1 MAFAEM
7 REKELELFIIEF
19 NKGSQLDRSFKRSN
33 LGNEQKIEFRRE
45 LVKSCKKL
53 IKRIDNGT
61 LKNMHIRNEIAR
73 LKNIDINIS
82 YGHAQKV
89 VNVCLKQYCFLTNK
103 SDLIKELDC
112 PLDSTTMKKCKID
125 NDSMYNVEKE
135 DYLRYQKIFKEEYG
149 EKIFRDIEY
158 DDMRIENFYN

>member
-1 MAFAEM
+1 MTFVEM

-33 LGNEQKIEFRRE
+33 LGNEQKIEFRKE

-53 IKRIDNGT
+53 IKRIDNDT
-61 LKNMHIRNEIAR
+61 LTNKHIRKEIDR
-73 LKNIDINIS
+73 LKNIDGNIS
-82 YGHAQKV
+82 YGQAQKV
-89 VNVCLKQYCFLTNK
+89 VNVCLKQYCFLMNK

-112 PLDSTTMKKCKID
+112 PLDSTTMKNCKIE

-135 DYLRYQKIFKEEYG
+135 DYLEYQEIFKKQYG
-149 EKIFRDIEY
+149 ERIFRDIEY
-158 DDMRIENFYN
+158 DELRIENFYN